1 MSKYVIAAAAIVVA
15 GSVVFGF
22 SVKLA
27 ILALVVLFVAEMTV
41 ILKRK

>member
-1 MSKYVIAAAAIVVA
+1 MSKYVIAAAAIVLA

-27 ILALVVLFVAEMTV
+27 ISAFVVMFVVALVM